1 MTLSS
6 NFFAAKTAKNPFFD
20 DSLRSVPQ
28 QSWINSSAMASSLSV
43 NIVLMVD
50 EAEPPSS
57 SAQMEC

>member
-6 NFFAAKTAKNPFFD
+6 HFFAAKTAKKPFFD
-20 DSLRSVPQ
+20 NSLR